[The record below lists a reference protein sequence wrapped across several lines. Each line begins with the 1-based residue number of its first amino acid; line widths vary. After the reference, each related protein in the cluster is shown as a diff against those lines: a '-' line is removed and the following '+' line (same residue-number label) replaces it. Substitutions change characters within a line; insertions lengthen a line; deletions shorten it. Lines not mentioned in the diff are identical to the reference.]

1 MDTGQFV
8 DLVAQRA
15 DITHVRT
22 RARPITDATLRT
34 LAERLSGG
42 EAQAV
47 AAELPDDLRTSL
59 TETREEP
66 ESFAAD
72 EFVRRVAE
80 RADVDE
86 PTAREGARAVFAV
99 VHEAVPKGT
108 WENLTTQLPNDHLT
122 TFGLPT

>member
-22 RARPITDATLRT
+22 RARPLTDATLST

-42 EAQAV
+42 EAAAV
-47 AAELPDDLRTSL
+47 AAELPDELQHCL
-59 TETREEP
+59 TGVDEAP
-66 ESFAAD
+66 ERFDAD
-72 EFVRRVAE
+72 EFVRRVAG
-80 RADVDE
+80 RADIDE
-86 PTAREGARAVFAV
+86 STAREGARAVFDV
-99 VHEAVPKGT
+99 LHEAVPKGT

-122 TFGLPT
+122 AFGLST